1 MSVII
6 TKTMLFCYISYKQNE
21 ALQKSRRGQK
31 RKKSSTC
38 ETLFLV
44 IPLGL
49 EPKTYGLEGR
59 CSIQLSYGTNQ
70 F

>member
-1 MSVII
+1 MKGCILLIFS
-6 TKTMLFCYISYKQNE
+6 
-21 ALQKSRRGQK
+21 
-31 RKKSSTC
+31 
-38 ETLFLV
+38 V

-59 CSIQLSYGTNQ
+59 CSIQLSYGTDL